1 MRPRGIMRWLALWSL
16 TIAIAGCGARQSGD
30 AEQVAQAQPLQS
42 EQATAATLTPHAH
55 EHAGP

>member
-16 TIAIAGCGARQSGD
+16 TIAIAGCGARQSND
-30 AEQVAQAQPLQS
+30 AEQVAQSLQS